1 MFKVALKT
9 ALVYAS
15 ISLAWISLSDKVLI
29 SFYESTVITT
39 DMFYSLQSLKG
50 YFFVTLTS
58 ILLFFLVKSQVNAIE
73 RVRDDFIRLFVE
85 NPNPMWI
92 YDLNTYSLVAVNN
105 AAIAIYG
112 FSNEEF
118 LKLSIFDLRPES
130 EHKKLRDNL
139 VMTSNS
145 EVNYDQSSVWLHKK
159 KSGKTFYVNIFS
171 HPTLFEGQ
179 KCRIVTSI
187 DIDKE
192 YRVELDLININR
204 ALKTSTHLCITDL
217 DGTILEVNDIF
228 AEKSGYTTD
237 ELVGNSI
244 KMISS
249 MHHSRD
255 FWNNFWGVLER
266 NQVWRGEM
274 CNKAKDGSIYW
285 YGTVV
290 TPILNLEGKV
300 YKYMSISSDIT
311 KNKEL
316 ESEQLKRTEQLKE
329 YAYLTSHDIRG
340 PLTRLLALSDFYELS
355 EENDIDF
362 VVTNIK
368 KTSIELDGIIRQ
380 MNEKVDTDLAI

>member
-15 ISLAWISLSDKVLI
+15 ISLAWIALSDKVLV
-29 SFYESTVITT
+29 SFYEATVITT

-50 YFFVTLTS
+50 YFFVSLTS
-58 ILLFFLVKSQVNAIE
+58 ILLFFLVKSQVNTIE

-92 YDLNTYSLVAVNN
+92 YDLNTYSIVAVNN

-118 LKLSIFDLRPES
+118 LKLSIFDLRPDS

-249 MHHSRD
+249 MHHSSD